1 MLYPIQTTSREL
13 IDLSGIWD
21 FKMGSLETRLAV
33 PGSFNDQLAFTQYKN
48 YMGDF
53 EYSKDFIVTEAMMQ
67 KRIFIRFGSAT
78 HYAEVYINDKFV
90 GEHKGGFTP
99 FEFEIGSIVNIGKN
113 TLVVKMNNILDFTT
127 LPVGN
132 YTEENGVK
140 K

>member
-67 KRIFIRFGSAT
+67 K
-78 HYAEVYINDKFV
+78 
-90 GEHKGGFTP
+90 
-99 FEFEIGSIVNIGKN
+99 EFS
-113 TLVVKMNNILDFTT
+113 
-127 LPVGN
+127 
-132 YTEENGVK
+132 
-140 K
+140 